1 MDIFMDMELI
11 EKKINITT
19 KILKLISELEEF
31 KGSFSS
37 LSNLAPDKLNSL
49 KKIATIESIGSSTRI
64 EGAKL
69 SNDEI
74 KALLT
79 GIEIKSFKNRDEQEV
94 AGYSRLMNMFFDN
107 YDKIKFSENIIKQ
120 FHKELLFYAAK
131 DIHHRGEYKKIS
143 NRVEA
148 FDEKGKSVG
157 IIFETATPFET
168 HLKME
173 KLVGWL
179 TKSLD
184 DTEVHPLIIISIFV
198 VTFLAIHPFQDGNGR
213 LSRALTTLLL
223 LKSSHKYVPYASLEK
238 VIEENK
244 DNYYLAL
251 RNAQVEKDN
260 SFDGLTEWITFFL
273 ECLVKQ
279 KNVLSKKIEREKLL
293 KSLPKLSE
301 DIIDLL
307 KEHGKLSLRE
317 VVRLTKANR
326 NTVKAHLF
334 RLVADNQ
341 IKKDGIG
348 KGTIYFL

>member
-1 MDIFMDMELI
+1 MDMELI

-19 KILKLISELEEF
+19 RILKLISELEEF

-64 EGAKL
+64 EGVKL
-69 SNDEI
+69 TNDEI

-94 AGYSRLMNMFFDN
+94 AGYSRLMNMIFNN
-107 YDKIKFSENIIKQ
+107 YDEIKISENIIKQ

-131 DIHHRGEYKKIS
+131 DVHHRGEYKKIS

-148 FDEKGKSVG
+148 FDSSGKSVG
-157 IIFETATPFET
+157 VIFETATPFET
-168 HLKME
+168 PLKME
-173 KLVGWL
+173 KLVEWL
-179 TKSLD
+179 KESLD
-184 DTEVHPLIIISIFV
+184 DKELHPLIIISIFV
-198 VTFLAIHPFQDGNGR
+198 ITFLAIHPFQDGNGR

-223 LKSSHKYVPYASLEK
+223 LKSSYKYVSYASLEK

-244 DNYYLAL
+244 DSYYLAL
-251 RNAQVEKDN
+251 RNVQVEKD
-260 SFDGLTEWITFFL
+260 SSIDGLIAWITFFL

-279 KNVLSKKIEREKLL
+279 KNVLSKKIERENLL

-301 DIIDLL
+301 EILYLL
-307 KEHGKLSLRE
+307 KEHGKLSLKE
-317 VVRLTKANR
+317 VVKLTKANR

-334 RLVADNQ
+334 KLVDDNH

-348 KGTIYFL
+348 KGTIYFI